1 MGKKLAE
8 HIGSI
13 LIVGLIFGG
22 LAVLF
27 QTREAEAQ
35 RSRSAVAAPYLS
47 LQFVDFGNP
56 LDRALFK
63 ETLDTFW
70 PDSGRANQAVL
81 EAIDAYR
88 EALFTD
94 PSLKSGGDEGGLSWL
109 TLWRLAGMYAGF
121 FVVFTVVL
129 LLTLYA
135 AQGLAIFRFVR
146 LKQGRESSLR
156 ELWTY
161 LLGPAQH
168 DVRSRPLRVVGRVAG
183 LLGAALAKGLAYL
196 ILFSPAY
203 VIGYALK
210 TRLETNS
217 IPFMI
222 LLGLLS
228 NGLLITYTNKFFTLM
243 VSEARKGYVETA
255 LAKGLSGQWVWSQPG
270 GIRIGAVLRVHKKF
284 PSHILDHIFLNA
296 QYQYL
301 PTLKEQGSFLITG
314 LIIGEMAL
322 NIQGH
327 MGYELLQQLLYRRY
341 DVALLIIFGI
351 FLMVKATEI
360 LVDWQWWRESL
371 RYENVS
377 S

>member
-1 MGKKLAE
+1 MGKKLTE
-8 HIGSI
+8 HIEGI
-13 LIVGLIFGG
+13 LIVALVFGG

-27 QTREAEAQ
+27 QAREAEAQ

-70 PDSGRANQAVL
+70 PDSTRANQAVL
-81 EAIDAYR
+81 EAIDTYR

-94 PSLKSGGDEGGLSWL
+94 PSLKSGGDEGRLSWL

-135 AQGLAIFRFVR
+135 AQGLAILKYVR
-146 LKQGRESSLR
+146 LKQGKESSLR
-156 ELWTY
+156 ELWAY
-161 LLGPAQH
+161 LLGPARH
-168 DVRSRPLRVVGRVAG
+168 AARSQPLRVVGRVVG

-243 VSEARKGYVETA
+243 VTEGRKGYVETA
-255 LAKGLSGQWVWSQPG
+255 LAKGLSGLWVWNRPG
-270 GIRIGAVLRVHKKF
+270 GIRVGAVLRIHKKF
-284 PSHILDHIFLNA
+284 PSHVLDHIFLNA
-296 QYQYL
+296 HYQYL

-327 MGYELLQQLLYRRY
+327 MGYELLQQLLYRHY

-377 S
+377 